1 MPYHPQQTSIMPT
14 VDATVVCLPVA
25 PPREPIDLRTHAGY
39 ARVFAQGKLSVGLIL
54 PLETHPDRPA
64 PSMYRHVETAQ
75 RAEQLGFACLWTRDI
90 PFFDPHYGDVGQ
102 IFEPLTYLAFM
113 AAQTRSI
120 ALGTAG
126 IVLPIRGPLLLAKQV
141 ATLDQLSFGRI
152 LLGLSSGDRPSDY
165 PLHGIDMATRGER
178 LRDAYAVYRCVT
190 EHSFPSFDSRWFG
203 RSDGEVDLI
212 PKPPAGRTPAIA
224 IGRGQQST
232 AWIAENMDGFIASV
246 PPRSGIELLAKEWA
260 TLVEKKA
267 PSKPLGVGGFVD
279 LVDKST
285 APLERIQGGVRCGI
299 VALSDYLEQ
308 AQECGIA
315 HFAMNL
321 RVSRRP
327 FQDVM
332 DELADR
338 VLRRFPTH
346 GIPSPEPSLRE
357 DRAPREE
364 TVLASS
370 A

>member
-1 MPYHPQQTSIMPT
+1 MPSI
-14 VDATVVCLPVA
+14 DATVGVFPVA
-25 PPREPIDLRTHAGY
+25 PPHEPIDLRTHAGY
-39 ARVFAQGKLSVGLIL
+39 ARVFAPSRLSVGLIL

-64 PSMYRHVETAQ
+64 PSMYRHVEMAQ
-75 RAEQLGFACLWTRDI
+75 RAERLGFACLWMRDI
-90 PFFDPHYGDVGQ
+90 PFFDPKYGDVGQ
-102 IFEPLTYLAFM
+102 IFESLTYLAFL
-113 AAQTRSI
+113 AAQTSSI

-126 IVLPIRGPLLLAKQV
+126 IVLPIREPLLLAKQV
-141 ATLDQLSFGRI
+141 ATLDQLSVGRM

-203 RSDGEVDLI
+203 HSEGEVDLV

-232 AWIAENMDGFIASV
+232 AWIAEHMDGFIASV
-246 PPRSGIELLAKEWA
+246 PPPSGIEQLAQDWA
-260 TLVEKKA
+260 GFAKTTAL
-267 PSKPLGVGGFVD
+267 SKPLGVGGFVD

-285 APLERIQGGVRCGI
+285 APLQRIQGGVRCGI
-299 VALSDYLEQ
+299 SALSDYLEQ
-308 AQECGIA
+308 AQEFGIA

-332 DELADR
+332 DEIADG
-338 VLRRFPTH
+338 VLRRFPSH
-346 GIPSPEPSLRE
+346 GIPSASLRE
-357 DRAPREE
+357 DPALRDDG
-364 TVLASS
+364 VLERS